1 MPSFDSS
8 DFGSNIRRI
17 RSERGFSQENLAH
30 AIGKTKSTVARYEN
44 GTLMPSAEIVTKI
57 CNELKVD
64 ESQLFNSQRKLVN
77 IENSKNP
84 FKTDTLYL
92 YYMGH
97 FSDNSFKPCC
107 FILKIYEKE
116 NSCKVELKNANS
128 DTIYLNGYLVSDDN
142 LAVCILENY
151 KPLFPRFEVAE
162 LTINIANGTNN
173 IMIGSYMGTDKS
185 YTPTFRKCVI
195 SKNMIPDEEENEV
208 RELLTVDKK
217 DKKIFNEND
226 VLYLHSNIK
235 QDYDK

>member
-17 RSERGFSQENLAH
+17 RSKRGLSQENLAH

-84 FKTDTLYL
+84 FKTL

-107 FILKIYEKE
+107 FTLKIYEKE

-173 IMIGSYMGTDKS
+173 IMIGGN
-185 YTPTFRKCVI
+185 R
-195 SKNMIPDEEENEV
+195 
-208 RELLTVDKK
+208 
-217 DKKIFNEND
+217 
-226 VLYLHSNIK
+226 
-235 QDYDK
+235 